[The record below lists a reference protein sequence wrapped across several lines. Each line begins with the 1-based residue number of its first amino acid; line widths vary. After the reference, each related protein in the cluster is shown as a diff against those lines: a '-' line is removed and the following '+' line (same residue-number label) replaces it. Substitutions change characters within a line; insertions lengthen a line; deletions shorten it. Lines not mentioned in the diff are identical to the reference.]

1 MRIAALVRVLGGLAL
16 SLCIAGAPSVS
27 FGQSKKDKEKAKND
41 AAGTIDQQTGKKL
54 QAAYDAYQATPPN
67 YAAAKAALDTI
78 KQGEGDLSPYEM
90 GRVQQLYAAIAQQQN
105 RFDDSRAHLNKAI
118 ASGGLNEQEI
128 LDTRFNI
135 AQLFLAQEK
144 WKEGAA
150 ALETWIAQTPKP
162 NSNAYYMLAVAY
174 YQMGDEK
181 RALPPAEKALAI
193 AEKPQPSWIQ
203 LVLALYLK
211 NEMYAKAEPLVR
223 RLIVAEPDKKAHW
236 VQLSAVLGAQE
247 KYDDALVALTLA
259 YHKGLLTED
268 LELRRLADLMAFNS
282 IPYRCGTML
291 TKELEKKRVTSDAAL
306 HEKLSNC
313 WVAAREWD
321 KAITPLRRA
330 AEMKRSGDLYARLG
344 EVQVQRANWSGAIE
358 ALRKALEMG
367 NAKDPGNAQVLL
379 GMSYYNLKKPA
390 EARQWFQRAMSTRH
404 AKQAEGWIRAI
415 DTEGGAS

>member
-1 MRIAALVRVLGGLAL
+1 MRTSKLIQVLGSFALAF
-16 SLCIAGAPSVS
+16 CIANAPSAS
-27 FGQSKKDKEKAKND
+27 FAQSKKEKEKAKND

-54 QAAYDAYQATPPN
+54 QAAYDAYQATPPQYN
-67 YAAAKAALDTI
+67 QAKAALDTI

-90 GRVQQLYAAIAQQQN
+90 SRVQQLYAAIAQQQE
-105 RFDDSRAHLNKAI
+105 RFDDSRSHLNKAI

-181 RALPPAEKALAI
+181 KALPPAEKALAI

-203 LVLALYLK
+203 LVLSLYLK
-211 NEMYAKAEPLVR
+211 NEMFAKAEPLVR
-223 RLIVAEPDKKAHW
+223 KLIAAEPEKKAHW
-236 VQLSAVLGAQE
+236 IQLSAVLGAQE

-268 LELRRLADLMAFNS
+268 TELRRLADLMAFNN

-291 TKELEKKRVTSDAAL
+291 TSELEKKRVTSDAAL
-306 HEKLSNC
+306 QEKLSNC

-321 KAITPLRRA
+321 KAINPLRRA
-330 AEMKRSGDLYARLG
+330 AEMKRSGDLFTRLG
-344 EVQVQRANWSGAIE
+344 EVQVQRENWNGAIE

-379 GMSYYNLKKPA
+379 GMSYYNLKKPQ

-415 DTEGGAS
+415 DTEAGAS